1 MKILHVNKFFD
12 LNGGAEVYMHELMRV
27 QQEHG
32 HEVHAFAT
40 RSPQNLPSKDASRF
54 VTRYDLGKSD
64 GPKVDAIKAANFLW
78 NREAKRAMDE
88 MLREI
93 KPDVVHLH
101 NIYHHLSTSILSSIR
116 RANVPCVQTLHDLKL
131 ACPNYRMYTE
141 GALCERC
148 KGGRYY
154 EAVKH
159 RCLWDGFLP
168 NMLAA
173 AEMGFTKAKQSY
185 ERTVHTFICPSD
197 FMANK
202 MIEWGEPASK
212 FTVVRSPVPRMAS
225 RATRGGGYLLAVGRL
240 SNEKGYDVLLQAART
255 VPEITIKIAGR
266 GPDED
271 RLRSYLRAH
280 DMTNVELVGFKRGEE
295 LATLYREAVGFIA
308 CPIGYEN
315 APLAV
320 LDALG
325 YGLPVLA
332 STIGG
337 LPELVRD
344 GETGYLVT
352 RADVDAWTAAL
363 RRFASLDEAARATMA
378 DASFRFGQDVFPDW
392 AAHEL
397 MVRDIY
403 SVCINASR
411 H

>member
-12 LNGGAEVYMHELMRV
+12 LTGGAEVYMHELMRV
-27 QQEHG
+27 QTEVG
-32 HEVHAFAT
+32 HEVHAFST
-40 RSPQNLPSKDASRF
+40 RSPKNLPSQDTSRF
-54 VTRYDLGKSD
+54 VARYDLAKSD
-64 GPKVDAIKAANFLW
+64 GFLTDVKKAANFLW
-78 NREAKRAMDE
+78 NREAKRAME
-88 MLREI
+88 ESLREI

-101 NIYHHLSTSILSSIR
+101 NIYHHLSTSILGPIK
-116 RANVPCVQTLHDLKL
+116 RAGIPCVQTLHDLKL

-141 GALCERC
+141 GSLCERC
-148 KGGRYY
+148 KGGKYF

-159 RCLWDGFLP
+159 QCLWDGFVP

-173 AEMGFTKAKQSY
+173 AEMGFTKSKQAY
-185 ERTVHTFICPSD
+185 ERTVKTFICPSD

-212 FTVVRSPVPRMAS
+212 LTVVRSPVPRMS
-225 RATRGGGYLLAVGRL
+225 DRATRRGGYLLAVGRL
-240 SNEKGYDVLLQAART
+240 SNEKGYESLLHASRA
-255 VPEITIKIAGR
+255 VPELSIKIAGR

-271 RLRSYLRAH
+271 RLRSYLRSNGMEH
-280 DMTNVELVGFKRGEE
+280 VELVGFKRGED
-295 LATLYREAVGFIA
+295 LATLYREAEGFIA

-325 YGLPVLA
+325 YGLPILA
-332 STIGG
+332 SDIGG

-363 RRFASLDEAARATMA
+363 KRFSVLSSEDRSRMA
-378 DASFRFGQDVFPDW
+378 DASYRFGQDSFPDW
-392 AAHEL
+392 NAHEL
-397 MVRDIY
+397 MIREIY
-403 SVCINASR
+403 QQ
-411 H
+411 

>member
-12 LNGGAEVYMHELMRV
+12 LNGGAEVYMHELMRA
-27 QQEHG
+27 QTAAG

-40 RSPQNLPSKDASRF
+40 RSPKNLPSPDASRF
-54 VTRYDLGKSD
+54 VTRYDLAKSD
-64 GPKVDAIKAANFLW
+64 GAATDIKKAANFLW
-78 NREAKRAMDE
+78 NREAKRAMEEFIKDV
-88 MLREI
+88 

-101 NIYHHLSTSILSSIR
+101 NIYHHLSTSILAPIK
-116 RANVPCVQTLHDLKL
+116 RANIPCVQTLHDLKL

-148 KGGRYY
+148 KGGRYF

-159 RCLWDGFLP
+159 RCLWDGFVP

-185 ERTVHTFICPSD
+185 ERTVKTFICPSD

-212 FTVVRSPVPRMAS
+212 FTVVRSPVPQMAV
-225 RATRGGGYLLAVGRL
+225 RATRSGGYLLAVGRL
-240 SNEKGYDVLLQAART
+240 SHEKGYESLLQAAKS
-255 VPEITIKIAGR
+255 VPEMPIKIAGR

-271 RLRSYLRAH
+271 RLKSYLRANN
-280 DMTNVELVGFKRGEE
+280 MTHVELVGFKRGED

-308 CPIGYEN
+308 CPVGYEN
-315 APLAV
+315 SPLAV

-332 STIGG
+332 SNIGG
-337 LPELVRD
+337 LPELLRD
-344 GETGYLVT
+344 NETGYLVA
-352 RADVDAWTAAL
+352 RADVDAWSNAL
-363 RRFASLDEAARATMA
+363 RRFGALTDQERTQMA
-378 DASFRFGQDVFPDW
+378 DASYAFGRDSFPDW
-392 AAHEL
+392 NAHEL
-397 MVRDIY
+397 MIREIY
-403 SVCINASR
+403 Q